1 MKTKEEII
9 EDIFGKPLYNGCYHY
24 PELDKLVSLAMEA
37 YHEDKTRWVE
47 CSERLPEMGYIVS
60 TYSKYYGVNN
70 AVWIQKG
77 VWKSNVNN
85 QEYQGVTHWQPLPT
99 PPKINN
105 HEKKI

>member
-1 MKTKEEII
+1 MKTAKEILSKY
-9 EDIFGKPLYNGCYHY
+9 FAQTTVPQ
-24 PELDKLVSLAMEA
+24 PSMVLVEKAMTEFAQA

-99 PPKINN
+99 PPKINA
-105 HEKKI
+105 E

>member
-1 MKTKEEII
+1 MNAIEFIKKYDEENGTSWSDSNI
-9 EDIFGKPLYNGCYHY
+9 EMAKAF
-24 PELDKLVSLAMEA
+24 EA
-37 YHEDKTRWVE
+37 YHEDKTRWIE

-99 PPKINN
+99 PPKINA
-105 HEKKI
+105 E